1 MKYLNRIQ
9 GSLYYL
15 EKNIDINLNG
25 RNVVI
30 TGANGS
36 GKTTLLKKLHESI
49 KVILTRNNQNYENY
63 LNDLKYRQKQLTQ
76 HLIGS
81 NEYQQIESQ
90 IEYNKKWLNDNN
102 PSLDLEI
109 SNINNFI
116 INFNNFKA
124 VNLIFEA
131 MRINNIQAATSTTSI
146 QIEKDNV
153 RQNYRQHGN
162 QIMQLGMRLEQH
174 LLNLKFNESLAGYE
188 EKDEIKAKKFSDWF
202 KNFNEQLTFLFEGID
217 TRLKFNIDTR
227 KFSIL
232 QNERDFTF
240 QELSSGYQAIFNI
253 YAELLMSSEM
263 FDVPPNELEGIVIID
278 EIDVHL
284 HISLQRIILPFFM
297 KAFPNIQFIVS
308 THSPFVITSTDN
320 TVVFD
325 LTKNELIEED
335 LTNFSYDSIVKGLF
349 HVDTTNGEDLDK
361 VIEAINQL
369 LELENVNLSNLK
381 TKIEL
386 LEKDESK
393 LDPNAF
399 LTLMRAKNYIID
411 NEVVRN

>member
-49 KVILTRNNQNYENY
+49 KVMLTRNHQEYKNYTNSLNY
-63 LNDLKYRQKQLTQ
+63 QQSQLDL
-76 HLIGS
+76 HLSGS
-81 NEYQQIESQ
+81 NEYHQIQSQ
-90 IEYNKKWLNDNN
+90 IEYIKKWLNDNK

-263 FDVPPNELEGIVIID
+263 FDVPPDELEGIVIID

-325 LTKNELIEED
+325 LTKDELIEED

-349 HVDTTNGEDLDK
+349 HVDTTNGENLEEI
-361 VIEAINQL
+361 IEDINEL
-369 LELENVNLSNLK
+369 LKFGSSNLSQLK
-381 TKIEL
+381 EKVEL
-386 LEKDESK
+386 LQNFENK
-393 LDPNAF
+393 LDINAK
-399 LTLMRAKNYIID
+399 LTLLKAKNKIID
-411 NEVVRN
+411 SEAAV

>member
-1 MKYLNRIQ
+1 
-9 GSLYYL
+9 
-15 EKNIDINLNG
+15 
-25 RNVVI
+25 
-30 TGANGS
+30 
-36 GKTTLLKKLHESI
+36 
-49 KVILTRNNQNYENY
+49 
-63 LNDLKYRQKQLTQ
+63 
-76 HLIGS
+76 
-81 NEYQQIESQ
+81 
-90 IEYNKKWLNDNN
+90 
-102 PSLDLEI
+102 
-109 SNINNFI
+109 
-116 INFNNFKA
+116 
-124 VNLIFEA
+124 

-263 FDVPPNELEGIVIID
+263 FDVPPDELEGIVIID

-325 LTKNELIEED
+325 LTKDELIEED

-349 HVDTTNGEDLDK
+349 HVDTTNGENLEEI
-361 VIEAINQL
+361 IEDINEL
-369 LELENVNLSNLK
+369 LKFGSSNLSQLK
-381 TKIEL
+381 EKVEL
-386 LEKDESK
+386 LQNFENK
-393 LDPNAF
+393 LDINAK
-399 LTLMRAKNYIID
+399 LTLLKAKNKIID
-411 NEVVRN
+411 SEAEV

>member
-49 KVILTRNNQNYENY
+49 KVMLTRNHQEYKNYTNSLNY
-63 LNDLKYRQKQLTQ
+63 QQSQLDL
-76 HLIGS
+76 HLSGS
-81 NEYQQIESQ
+81 NEYHQIQSQ
-90 IEYNKKWLNDNN
+90 IEYIKKWLNDNK

-202 KNFNEQLTFLFEGID
+202 KNFNEQLTFLFGID

-263 FDVPPNELEGIVIID
+263 FDVPPDELEGIVIID

-325 LTKNELIEED
+325 LTKDELIEED

-349 HVDTTNGEDLDK
+349 HVDTTNGENLEEI
-361 VIEAINQL
+361 IEDINEL
-369 LELENVNLSNLK
+369 LKFGSSNLSQLK
-381 TKIEL
+381 EKVEL
-386 LEKDESK
+386 LQNFENK
-393 LDPNAF
+393 LDINAK
-399 LTLMRAKNYIID
+399 LTLLKAKNKIID
-411 NEVVRN
+411 SEAEV

>member
-9 GSLYYL
+9 GSLDYL
-15 EKNIDINLNG
+15 EKSIDINLNS

-49 KVILTRNNQNYENY
+49 KVRLTRNHQEYESHTNSLNY
-63 LNDLKYRQKQLTQ
+63 QQSQLVL
-76 HLIGS
+76 HPIGS
-81 NEYQQIESQ
+81 NEYQQIQSQ
-90 IEYNKKWLNDNN
+90 IEYIKKWLNDKN
-102 PSLDLEI
+102 PSLNLEI

-349 HVDTTNGEDLDK
+349 HVDTTNGENLEK
-361 VIEAINQL
+361 IIEDVNEL
-369 LELENVNLSNLK
+369 LKFGSSNLSQLK
-381 TKIEL
+381 EKVEL
-386 LEKDESK
+386 LQNFENK
-393 LDPNAF
+393 LDINAK
-399 LTLMRAKNYIID
+399 LTLLKAKNKIID
-411 NEVVRN
+411 SEAEV